1 MTNEEKKEDEPA
13 EGEQIMASEAEVEGY
28 DVTLNSRRNCVIYL
42 NEILQAYGKNEA
54 LIQDRFVEIQKI
66 FLKYIFDKKPAIQ
79 DISSKALTLIYK
91 TGSAEIKESL
101 VQSLSSTLTGDER
114 APKVGTAYETNDDK
128 DEDRELNLGI
138 NDSSSTDQRKKL
150 KTYKDLCRIAVDIGH
165 KEMIYQFLEVHRHLT
180 HYQDVQNAAKGL
192 ANIMMLDDRL
202 KDDLL
207 KITPKILLLTYDYDE
222 GVRDTMRQLW
232 GTLISVEQEPKV
244 IEEKW
249 PEILAEALSYMKEKE
264 WRKRLAASL
273 VLADLLPNRTWA
285 DIKDRFKDVFL
296 GSLILLNDDVE
307 SVKKSA
313 TNLCKT
319 IKRLTMKF
327 ANIYANNDIE
337 ELQEVLSLVV
347 PMTIDE
353 VIKSMNKTVKFWGVD
368 LLFEIVKSST

>member
-1 MTNEEKKEDEPA
+1 
-13 EGEQIMASEAEVEGY
+13 
-28 DVTLNSRRNCVIYL
+28 
-42 NEILQAYGKNEA
+42 
-54 LIQDRFVEIQKI
+54 
-66 FLKYIFDKKPAIQ
+66 
-79 DISSKALTLIYK
+79 
-91 TGSAEIKESL
+91 
-101 VQSLSSTLTGDER
+101 
-114 APKVGTAYETNDDK
+114 
-128 DEDRELNLGI
+128 
-138 NDSSSTDQRKKL
+138 
-150 KTYKDLCRIAVDIGH
+150 
-165 KEMIYQFLEVHRHLT
+165 
-180 HYQDVQNAAKGL
+180 
-192 ANIMMLDDRL
+192 
-202 KDDLL
+202 
-207 KITPKILLLTYDYDE
+207 
-222 GVRDTMRQLW
+222 
-232 GTLISVEQEPKV
+232 LISVEQEPKV

-327 ANIYANNDIE
+327 ANIYANNDIK

-368 LLFEIVKSST
+368 LLFEIVKSSTQEKMY

>member
-1 MTNEEKKEDEPA
+1 
-13 EGEQIMASEAEVEGY
+13 
-28 DVTLNSRRNCVIYL
+28 
-42 NEILQAYGKNEA
+42 
-54 LIQDRFVEIQKI
+54 
-66 FLKYIFDKKPAIQ
+66 
-79 DISSKALTLIYK
+79 
-91 TGSAEIKESL
+91 
-101 VQSLSSTLTGDER
+101 
-114 APKVGTAYETNDDK
+114 
-128 DEDRELNLGI
+128 
-138 NDSSSTDQRKKL
+138 
-150 KTYKDLCRIAVDIGH
+150 
-165 KEMIYQFLEVHRHLT
+165 
-180 HYQDVQNAAKGL
+180 
-192 ANIMMLDDRL
+192 
-202 KDDLL
+202 
-207 KITPKILLLTYDYDE
+207 
-222 GVRDTMRQLW
+222 
-232 GTLISVEQEPKV
+232 
-244 IEEKW
+244 
-249 PEILAEALSYMKEKE
+249 MKEKE

-307 SVKKSA
+307 AVKKSA